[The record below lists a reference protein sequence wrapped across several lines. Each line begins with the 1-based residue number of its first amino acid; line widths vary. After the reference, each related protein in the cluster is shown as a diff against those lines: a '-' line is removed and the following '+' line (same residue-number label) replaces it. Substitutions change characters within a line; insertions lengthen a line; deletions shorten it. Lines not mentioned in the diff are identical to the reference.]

1 MVRFIKLITFYPSP
15 LLNHQILLL
24 VISDSILRPGFSS
37 IIAGIFVLCLLL
49 SAWNLLGMINAPT
62 SNAHVFYLN
71 RRHSPLHIVSER
83 FLSFGLDTSLLREIS
98 SLPIRN
104 EKFVNL
110 ARHLAP
116 AYVRVGGT
124 SADCLYINQ
133 VGL

>member
-1 MVRFIKLITFYPSP
+1 MARFIKYITFYSSP

-24 VISDSILRPGFSS
+24 VVSDSILRPGFSS
-37 IIAGIFVLCLLL
+37 IIAVVFVLFLLL
-49 SAWNLLGMINAPT
+49 SAWNLLGVINPP

-83 FLSFGLDTSLLREIS
+83 FLSFGLDTSLLRDMS
-98 SLPIRN
+98 SLPIEN

-124 SADCLYINQ
+124 SADCLYFNQ
-133 VGL
+133 VGP